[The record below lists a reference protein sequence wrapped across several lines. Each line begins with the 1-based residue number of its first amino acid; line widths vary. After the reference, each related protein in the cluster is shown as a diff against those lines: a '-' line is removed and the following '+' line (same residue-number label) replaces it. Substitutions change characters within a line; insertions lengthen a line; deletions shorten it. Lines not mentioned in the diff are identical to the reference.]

1 MLGWQI
7 IISKKIPDSLA
18 LPAKED
24 NLTSWTTGIGGTD
37 WLDEMVQ
44 AETAVEQGGNGYP
57 YLYSVTVEDLV
68 AKVSGKVVNFNETTV
83 IGDDYV
89 FEAGIVG
96 GEAVDLKWLARLF
109 PLQELL
115 IEVWDLS

>member
-24 NLTSWTTGIGGTD
+24 NLTAWTTGIGGTA
-37 WLDEMVQ
+37 WLNEMVQ

-57 YLYSVTVEDLV
+57 YLYSTTVEDLV
-68 AKVSGKVVNFNETTV
+68 AKVSGRVVNFNETTV
-83 IGDDYV
+83 IGDTYV
-89 FEAGIVG
+89 FEAGIIG
-96 GEAVDLKWLARLF
+96 GEAVDLKWLAKLF
-109 PLQELL
+109 PLRELL
-115 IEVWDLS
+115 IEV